1 MQNRQQILDFARQML
16 REKRYDEAR
25 KLLRALPA
33 DDDTAQQWLARIEER
48 KRAEAT
54 TSAALSDGPIAKARR
69 QGRSLGELLRGS
81 WRRTEG
87 QPPKPKIAKRSEH
100 PLATPPDPE
109 PSAPPPASHA
119 AEPDAIFAAG
129 ETDEGTPKIHP
140 DELPVGA
147 ILARSLVLAGVVIGV
162 VLLILLFLGG

>member
-33 DDDTAQQWLARIEER
+33 DDETAQQWLAQIEER
-48 KRAEAT
+48 ERAETEA
-54 TSAALSDGPIAKARR
+54 SAALSDGPMAKARR

-81 WRRTEG
+81 RRQSRQ
-87 QPPKPKIAKRSEH
+87 QPRTPETAKRTEH
-100 PLATPPDPE
+100 PLAAPSEPE
-109 PSAPPPASHA
+109 APAPPPTPRAVA
-119 AEPDAIFAAG
+119 DTIFSTEESGDGA
-129 ETDEGTPKIHP
+129 PKIHP
-140 DELPVGA
+140 QELPVGA
-147 ILARSLVLAGVVIGV
+147 ILTRSLVLAGVVIGV